1 MIYCIIQCNP
11 LISTFYIS
19 TFLYIDIFSYSRMK
33 VFLIYLLLLHYIYI
47 STFPYIDINIF
58 FPVDVDISELHCIF
72 LYLSFIKITCGIS
85 LCQYL
90 KCMEIFLNSNFSVK
104 FGIWE
109 KVEISLYKKKLN
121 NVFALTHFQS
131 YLYNLARFCKV
142 LAPKSALFLHFYFLS
157 NLNKSNIFTSS

>member
-1 MIYCIIQCNP
+1 M
-11 LISTFYIS
+11 S

-58 FPVDVDISELHCIF
+58 FPVDVDISGLHCIF

-121 NVFALTHFQS
+121 NVFAPTHFQS
-131 YLYNLARFCKV
+131 YLYNLARF
-142 LAPKSALFLHFYFLS
+142 LQGSGTLISSILTLLLFEQFKQVQHFYILI
-157 NLNKSNIFTSS
+157 KNIMKLM